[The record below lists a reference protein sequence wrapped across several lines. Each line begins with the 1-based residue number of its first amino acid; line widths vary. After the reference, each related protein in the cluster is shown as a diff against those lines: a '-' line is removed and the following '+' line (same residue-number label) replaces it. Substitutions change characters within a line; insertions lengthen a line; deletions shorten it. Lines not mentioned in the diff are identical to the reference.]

1 MKVLAALL
9 LVSLVALGAD
19 EKSATL
25 SPGAPPHWKHRIT
38 GLFSPDREA
47 DLRAALEQIPG
58 VQLVSLDF
66 EHAEGEF
73 AYDPAVAFQETKP
86 EKIVERFSN
95 LLANATHHT
104 MAIAPLEPTPHEHL
118 ARVEIEVS
126 GLDCKACALAAYESI
141 YKVDGVAAATV
152 DFKAGRVS
160 AEIDSAKTNRAA
172 LQEALKKRGVTLKAE
187 P

>member
-1 MKVLAALL
+1 MKVLSTLL
-9 LVSLVALGAD
+9 FVASIALGAD
-19 EKSATL
+19 EQSATQT
-25 SPGAPPHWKHRIT
+25 PGAPPHWKHRIT

-47 DLRAALEQIPG
+47 DLRAALDRIPG

-66 EHAEGEF
+66 QHAEGDF
-73 AYDPAVAFQETKP
+73 AYDPAVAFKETKP
-86 EKIVERFSN
+86 EKILERFSN
-95 LLANATHHT
+95 LLGNVTHHT
-104 MAIAPLEPTPHEHL
+104 MAIAPLEPTPHEQL

-141 YKVDGVAAATV
+141 YKVAGVAAATV

-160 AEIDSAKTNRAA
+160 AEIDSAKTSRAA